1 MNLKRCLLACTLAI
15 PAQGWCDALFIN
27 DATVHTMGPRTVLQ
41 DTDILVRDGRV
52 HSLGI
57 DLEPPIDAVV
67 IEADGRPVTPG
78 LFAGIT
84 AHGLVEIS
92 MVEDTAD
99 DAAEVILDKPAM
111 RPEFDVTAAYNPGS
125 GPIAVTRIEGLTWA
139 LLGAGQSSSLIGGQ
153 GQAVRFDGGWSS
165 FAGEPV
171 LYLSV
176 GGAGSEQSGGS
187 RAAKWMLLEQALA
200 EAVPS

>member
-78 LFAGIT
+78 TDLLIQGFLGT
-84 AHGLVEIS
+84 Q
-92 MVEDTAD
+92 MVRE
-99 DAAEVILDKPAM
+99 
-111 RPEFDVTAAYNPGS
+111 
-125 GPIAVTRIEGLTWA
+125 
-139 LLGAGQSSSLIGGQ
+139 
-153 GQAVRFDGGWSS
+153 
-165 FAGEPV
+165 
-171 LYLSV
+171 
-176 GGAGSEQSGGS
+176 
-187 RAAKWMLLEQALA
+187 LA
-200 EAVPS
+200 ELYGIKVGKVDTDLLLKLVQKHVGRAHTLVLAVAGNALKAFPGVGTLAGLPVT